1 MLQNVRVT
9 AFSVSELLRE
19 NQQPT
24 WGGWGGGKITPPP
37 LTQIRVYIRRQTKK
51 WLAVANLKHNSSFL

>member
-24 WGGWGGGKITPPP
+24 WGGWGGGVKIHRLPTPRLGYTSEDRPKNG
-37 LTQIRVYIRRQTKK
+37 LQWRI
-51 WLAVANLKHNSSFL
+51 